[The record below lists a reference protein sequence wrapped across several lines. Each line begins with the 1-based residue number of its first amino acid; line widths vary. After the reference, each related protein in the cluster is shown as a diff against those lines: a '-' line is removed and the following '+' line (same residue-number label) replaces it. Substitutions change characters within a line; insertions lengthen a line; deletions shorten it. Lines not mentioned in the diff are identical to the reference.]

1 MTVRLID
8 FIKTIK
14 FNEQIDLFD
23 NDDNVIFLG
32 KKRDLLEKL
41 YSSQILSTKTIT
53 QIMII
58 ENAIVINIK

>member
-1 MTVRLID
+1 MTIKLID

-41 YSSQILSTKTIT
+41 YSSQILAIKTIT

-58 ENAIVINIK
+58 ENAIVINVK

>member
-1 MTVRLID
+1 MTVKLID

-14 FNEQIDLFD
+14 FNEQIDVFD

-32 KKRDLLEKL
+32 KKRNLLEKL
-41 YSSQILSTKTIT
+41 YSSQIFATKTIT

-58 ENAIVINIK
+58 ENAIVINVE

>member
-14 FNEQIDLFD
+14 FNEKIDIFD
-23 NDDNVIFLG
+23 EEDNVIFLG
-32 KKRDLLEKL
+32 KKRNLLEKL

-58 ENAIVINIK
+58 ENAIVINVK

>member
-1 MTVRLID
+1 MTVKLID

-14 FNEQIDLFD
+14 FNEQIDIFD

-32 KKRDLLEKL
+32 KKRNLLEKL

-58 ENAIVINIK
+58 ENAIVINVK

>member
-1 MTVRLID
+1 MTVKLID

-14 FNEQIDLFD
+14 FNERIDLFD
-23 NDDNVIFLG
+23 NDDNIIFLG

-58 ENAIVINIK
+58 ENAIVINVK

>member
-1 MTVRLID
+1 MTVKLID

-14 FNEQIDLFD
+14 FNEKIDIFD
-23 NDDNVIFLG
+23 EEDNVIFLG
-32 KKRDLLEKL
+32 KKRNLLEKL

-58 ENAIVINIK
+58 ENAIVINVK

>member
-1 MTVRLID
+1 MAVKLID

>member
-1 MTVRLID
+1 MTVKLID

-23 NDDNVIFLG
+23 NDDNVLFLG

-41 YSSQILSTKTIT
+41 YSSQILAIKTIT

-58 ENAIVINIK
+58 ENAIVINVK

>member
-1 MTVRLID
+1 MTIKLID

-23 NDDNVIFLG
+23 NDDNIIFLG
-32 KKRDLLEKL
+32 KKKDLLEKL

-58 ENAIVINIK
+58 ENAIVINVK

>member
-1 MTVRLID
+1 MAVKLID
-8 FIKTIK
+8 FINTVE
-14 FNEQIDLFD
+14 FNEQIDIFD

-41 YSSQILSTKTIT
+41 YSSQILAIKTIT

-58 ENAIVINIK
+58 ENAIVINVK